1 VRFPDTCIHACIHAR
16 YTCTRAER
24 RDGETG
30 LKSPRKSPSL
40 RSLPYVLPAGGS
52 RGGAEREKS
61 LPTAAGS
68 SMTMTRADSLSKH
81 AVVNVCSRFMPD
93 VATSPLR
100 GFASLFR
107 RRLLFGYRVN
117 TGRQSPPPS
126 HHSAT
131 ILRSSPERREGEA
144 RARVSANLREKLATW
159 GALVHI
165 SCRLRPAWSFSY
177 GISFCAT
184 IPVPIPVLESRTM
197 ESSGSGT
204 FIAFSEN

>member
-52 RGGAEREKS
+52 RGGGREREKS

-117 TGRQSPPPS
+117 TGRQSSPPPTTPPQS
-126 HHSAT
+126 SAPLRSGAKERRALVCLQICVRSSRLEVLWYILAAGYGRPDPSAT
-131 ILRSSPERREGEA
+131 VSLSA
-144 RARVSANLREKLATW
+144 RQFRFLFQFLNLGQWNQA
-159 GALVHI
+159 GAG
-165 SCRLRPAWSFSY
+165 RL
-177 GISFCAT
+177 
-184 IPVPIPVLESRTM
+184 
-197 ESSGSGT
+197 
-204 FIAFSEN
+204 

>member
-117 TGRQSPPPS
+117 TGRQAPPPPTTPPQS
-126 HHSAT
+126 SAPLRSGAKERRALVCLQICVRSSRLEVLWYILAAGYGRPDPSAT
-131 ILRSSPERREGEA
+131 VSLSA
-144 RARVSANLREKLATW
+144 RQFRFLFQFLNLGQWNQA
-159 GALVHI
+159 GAG
-165 SCRLRPAWSFSY
+165 RL
-177 GISFCAT
+177 
-184 IPVPIPVLESRTM
+184 
-197 ESSGSGT
+197 
-204 FIAFSEN
+204 

>member
-1 VRFPDTCIHACIHAR
+1 VRFPDTCTHACIHAR
-16 YTCTRAER
+16 YTCSRAER

-30 LKSPRKSPSL
+30 LKSPRKSPPL
-40 RSLPYVLPAGGS
+40 RSLPYVLPAGGCQE
-52 RGGAEREKS
+52 GGGKS

-100 GFASLFR
+100 ALPVY
-107 RRLLFGYRVN
+107 FGGGYCSATELIRGGN
-117 TGRQSPPPS
+117 PPPPP
-126 HHSAT
+126 AT

-144 RARVSANLREKLATW
+144 RARVSANLREKLATR

-165 SCRLRPAWSFSY
+165 RCL
-177 GISFCAT
+177 AT
-184 IPVPIPVLESRTM
+184 AGLILQPRCIFPRDNSGFY
-197 ESSGSGT
+197 SSS
-204 FIAFSEN
+204 